1 MCAAR
6 PGARWR
12 IVVAQVRRKFMM
24 ARWLQSRC
32 DVSPNGPSE
41 WRLCSGHGLPTR
53 NVYHIVIGGCAPEYK
68 KRATFRPSACAP
80 LLGLEPRTP

>member
-32 DVSPNGPSE
+32 DVSLNGP
-41 WRLCSGHGLPTR
+41 
-53 NVYHIVIGGCAPEYK
+53 NVAAVPPEYK

>member
-6 PGARWR
+6 PDARWR

-32 DVSPNGPSE
+32 DVSPNGPNVAAVLRIRFANQKGLLYRN
-41 WRLCSGHGLPTR
+41 WRLCSGIRKAGDLSAVR
-53 NVYHIVIGGCAPEYK
+53 L
-68 KRATFRPSACAP
+68 RSPS
-80 LLGLEPRTP
+80 RT

>member
-32 DVSPNGPSE
+32 DVSPNGPIVSDVLRIRFTNQKCLSYRN
-41 WRLCSGHGLPTR
+41 WRLCPGIQKAGDLSAVRLR
-53 NVYHIVIGGCAPEYK
+53 S
-68 KRATFRPSACAP
+68 PS
-80 LLGLEPRTP
+80 RT

>member
-32 DVSPNGPSE
+32 DVSPNGPN
-41 WRLCSGHGLPTR
+41 WRLCSGYGLPTR
-53 NVYHIVIGGCAPEYK
+53 NVSHIVIGG
-68 KRATFRPSACAP
+68 RAHGVQKAGDLSAVRLRSPS
-80 LLGLEPRTP
+80 RT